1 MSAPVSHK
9 LIVADD
15 GLYVVSGNPDVG
27 YTLAAVTLTSV
38 GHYRRSW
45 QAVHRAHHGVDPE
58 VD

>member
-1 MSAPVSHK
+1 MKVSHK
-9 LIVADD
+9 LVEGAD
-15 GLYVVSGNPDVG
+15 GTFHVVSGNPDVG
-27 YTLAAVTLTSV
+27 YDLAAVTLTPV